1 MKLMLKPHYKNKPF
15 IIPILRHLQMN
26 ETTLTILGFP
36 VIIRYVIYD
45 GGYTEWHIKPEG
57 ESLVSTML
65 RIHYTQYI
73 EAEIRKAWFEEEY
86 ERNIINS
93 AQMSIFEEDNPF

>member
-1 MKLMLKPHYKNKPF
+1 MKAHF
-15 IIPILRHLQMN
+15 IRIERYFQMN
-26 ETTLTILGFP
+26 ETTLTIMGFP
-36 VIIRYVIYD
+36 VLIRYTVFE

-57 ESLVSTML
+57 ESLLSTLL

-73 EAEIRKAWFEEEY
+73 EAQIRKAWFEEEY

-93 AQMSIFEEDNPF
+93 SQMSMFDDGLPEPPF

>member
-1 MKLMLKPHYKNKPF
+1 
-15 IIPILRHLQMN
+15 MN

-36 VIIRYVIYD
+36 VLIRYTVFE
-45 GGYTEWHIKPEG
+45 GGYTEWHIKPTG
-57 ESLVSTML
+57 ESLLSTLL

-93 AQMSIFEEDNPF
+93 SQMSMFDEDPESPF